1 MYKPS
6 SDHPIIKMSYNHS
19 SNNATA
25 LSREEIRRK
34 KALDQK
40 FKHHQKVAREKQ
52 WLADHPE
59 IALARQRE
67 KEEEA
72 YRRNQERLARAEL
85 EQKLT
90 SAQAKKKASNGFAAL
105 LADSSDEEQDNE
117 PVEEPVKEE
126 IKEPAVEKPKQ
137 KSLSLYST
145 KTKFSWA
152 DECDSDNED
161 A

>member
-1 MYKPS
+1 MS
-6 SDHPIIKMSYNHS
+6 SNHS
-19 SNNATA
+19 ASVA

-34 KALDQK
+34 KAVEQK
-40 FKHHQKVAREKQ
+40 FKHQQKVAREKQ

-72 YRRNQERLARAEL
+72 HRRNQERLARAEL

-90 SAQAKKKASNGFAAL
+90 SQQAKKKASNGFAAL
-105 LADSSDEEQDNE
+105 LADSSDEEEVNQIL
-117 PVEEPVKEE
+117 PEEQVKEPE
-126 IKEPAVEKPKQ
+126 VVKSNQ
-137 KSLSLYST
+137 KSMSLYGT

>member
-1 MYKPS
+1 MS
-6 SDHPIIKMSYNHS
+6 SNHS
-19 SNNATA
+19 ASGATMT
-25 LSREEIRRK
+25 REEIRRK

-40 FKHHQKVAREKQ
+40 FKHQQKVAREKQ

-72 YRRNQERLARAEL
+72 QRRNQERLARVEL
-85 EQKLT
+85 EKKLT
-90 SAQAKKKASNGFAAL
+90 SQQAKKKASNKFAAL

-117 PVEEPVKEE
+117 LVEAQVKEE
-126 IKEPAVEKPKQ
+126 INEPEVENPKQ
-137 KSLSLYST
+137 KSLSLYGT

-152 DECDSDNED
+152 DECDSDNEN